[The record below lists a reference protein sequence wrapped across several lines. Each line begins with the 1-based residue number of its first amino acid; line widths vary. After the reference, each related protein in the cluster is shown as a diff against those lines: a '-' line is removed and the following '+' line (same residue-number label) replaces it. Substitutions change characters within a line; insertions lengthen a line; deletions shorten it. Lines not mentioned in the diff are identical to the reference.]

1 MSKRGAL
8 SRRDDDPLANLFLA
22 TKSRWKRMRMI
33 MNPTFSSAK
42 LREVIDT
49 NFNCDLIFYKINF

>member
-42 LREVIDT
+42 LREVKDT